1 MLTSAVSGNHLA
13 KKKYII
19 SNPRKKR
26 TVCVTMRIGIDICIL
41 WTIRASIS
49 ELPIYIDIHWYEY
62 KSYPCSIFNNYATY
76 LIQIILFIGFNN
88 KPANMPFWQKTGAK
102 ITPAKKVPS
111 MSSSMTSLSPS
122 QLNAAIMDMLNVNNT
137 GNQCINACRGKTG
150 WYLDINCC
158 EMYRRHNDCP

>member
-1 MLTSAVSGNHLA
+1 
-13 KKKYII
+13 
-19 SNPRKKR
+19 
-26 TVCVTMRIGIDICIL
+26 
-41 WTIRASIS
+41 
-49 ELPIYIDIHWYEY
+49 
-62 KSYPCSIFNNYATY
+62 
-76 LIQIILFIGFNN
+76 
-88 KPANMPFWQKTGAK
+88 MPFWQKTGAK

-158 EMYRRHNDCP
+158 EMYRRHNDCPQMVGTISVYLSTVQHFSQENHKWYPHKTVFKHLLIGLTFHIGLCLMTLVLDNGCPVIRLHHL